1 MLDPKNLLYFN
12 RIIFESKLVEDA
24 EIAQFA
30 KSMFELTLAYAL
42 VFRTQ
47 NDFNLCHEFLKQA
60 LLNLDMIKS
69 NLVHMMTDD
78 ETLLNEIFG
87 CKLLQ
92 FLAANL
98 DLSAE
103 KLSAR

>member
-1 MLDPKNLLYFN
+1 M
-12 RIIFESKLVEDA
+12 EDA
-24 EIAQFA
+24 EIAPFA

-42 VFRTQ
+42 VFRTR
-47 NDFNLCHEFLKQA
+47 NDFDLCHDFLKQA
-60 LLNLDMIKS
+60 LLNLDTIKS
-69 NLVHMMTDD
+69 NLVHMTTNS
-78 ETLLNEIFG
+78 ETLLKDIFG

-92 FLAANL
+92 GLAASL

>member
-12 RIIFESKLVEDA
+12 RVIFESGLVEDA

-42 VFRTQ
+42 VFRTR
-47 NDFNLCHEFLKQA
+47 NDFDLCHDFLKQA
-60 LLNLDMIKS
+60 LLNLDTIKS
-69 NLVHMMTDD
+69 HLVHMTTSN
-78 ETLLNEIFG
+78 ETLLNDIFG

-92 FLAANL
+92 GLAANL